1 MVDLVPNHGL
11 LVQRPCI
18 RFLFQGAPEASVWA
32 SLTWPSTQCP
42 HLSFPAILYHSDQ
55 QRERKGEIEEV
66 EKKLGMK
73 TVPNL

>member
-1 MVDLVPNHGL
+1 
-11 LVQRPCI
+11 
-18 RFLFQGAPEASVWA
+18 
-32 SLTWPSTQCP
+32 
-42 HLSFPAILYHSDQ
+42 LSFPAILYHSDQ